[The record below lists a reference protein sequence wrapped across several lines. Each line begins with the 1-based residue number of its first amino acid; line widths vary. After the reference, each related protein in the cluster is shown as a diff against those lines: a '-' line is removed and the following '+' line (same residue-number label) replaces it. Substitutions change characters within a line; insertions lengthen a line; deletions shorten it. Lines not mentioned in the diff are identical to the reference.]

1 MTEIN
6 IAMPQGRHG
15 KKASADITRDA
26 NEFLRAVVE
35 TTPDCIMLV
44 ARDGR
49 LLQMN
54 APGLQMIE
62 ACSFADVDH
71 VSLYDLIV
79 PEHQSSWRD
88 HHRRVC
94 QGENTAWEFE
104 IVGLKGTRRYLS
116 AHASPIGL
124 ADGTV
129 GQLAI
134 ARDIT
139 SRNLAESALR
149 QAKEALEEKVGERT
163 RELQAAL
170 KRLQDSERS
179 FGLLVEGV
187 TDYAIYLLD
196 PNGKVVS
203 WNSGAARIKGYG
215 SEEIIGKHFS
225 CFYTKEDQALDFPM
239 LGLRTALR
247 EGRMETEGWRVRKDG
262 SRFWANAIIDAIRVG
277 GQLVGFAK
285 ITRDITER
293 RAAEERLRQAQKMEA
308 MGQFTGGAA
317 HDFNNLLMAILGSLE
332 LVRKRLPDDQRTRAL
347 LDNAVQGA
355 KRGASLTQRMLAF
368 ARRQEL
374 KREAIDLASLVNGM
388 NELVERS
395 VGPNVNVEVHIP
407 HQLSRLRTD
416 ATQLETAI
424 LNLAVNAR
432 DAMLGGGTINI
443 SAREERID
451 GGHSSGLA
459 PGPYVCL
466 SVTDTGHGMDEKT
479 LARVTEPFFTT
490 KGIGKGTGLGLSMV
504 DGLTVQS
511 GGRLAIHSQL
521 GRGTRVELWFPVAS
535 ETSTTV
541 EPAPSS
547 ETTAASAPGRQ
558 LVILA
563 VDDDSLVLT
572 NVVAML
578 EDLGHKVIDVSSG
591 SRALDV
597 IDADPSVDLVVTDQA
612 MPGMSGLQL
621 IAAIQARRPTL
632 PVILATG
639 YAELPPGIDRA
650 IGRLAKP
657 FTQREL
663 ADAVAAMGD
672 RLQ

>member
-1 MTEIN
+1 
-6 IAMPQGRHG
+6 
-15 KKASADITRDA
+15 
-26 NEFLRAVVE
+26 
-35 TTPDCIMLV
+35 
-44 ARDGR
+44 
-49 LLQMN
+49 
-54 APGLQMIE
+54 
-62 ACSFADVDH
+62 
-71 VSLYDLIV
+71 
-79 PEHQSSWRD
+79 
-88 HHRRVC
+88 
-94 QGENTAWEFE
+94 
-104 IVGLKGTRRYLS
+104 
-116 AHASPIGL
+116 
-124 ADGTV
+124 
-129 GQLAI
+129 
-134 ARDIT
+134 
-139 SRNLAESALR
+139 
-149 QAKEALEEKVGERT
+149 
-163 RELQAAL
+163 
-170 KRLQDSERS
+170 
-179 FGLLVEGV
+179 
-187 TDYAIYLLD
+187 
-196 PNGKVVS
+196 
-203 WNSGAARIKGYG
+203 
-215 SEEIIGKHFS
+215 
-225 CFYTKEDQALDFPM
+225 
-239 LGLRTALR
+239 
-247 EGRMETEGWRVRKDG
+247 METEGWRVRKDG

-407 HQLSRLRTD
+407 HRLSRLRTD

-432 DAMLGGGTINI
+432 DAMHGGGTINI
-443 SAREERID
+443 SAREERIE

-511 GGRLAIHSQL
+511 GGRLAIHSQV
-521 GRGTRVELWFPVAS
+521 GQGTRVELWFPVAS

-541 EPAPSS
+541 EPTPSS